1 MFPGSRLHRNDRA
14 VFLSCKSMGEGRGWG
29 LLGGAIQDIEEV
41 GVGLGVVRRG
51 AKKASAL
58 LVRMAVLPVLTAFF
72 KWREG

>member
-1 MFPGSRLHRNDRA
+1 M
-14 VFLSCKSMGEGRGWG
+14 
-29 LLGGAIQDIEEV
+29 LGGAIQDIEEV

-58 LVRMAVLPVLTAFF
+58 LVRMAVLPVPTAFF